1 MAYKWRFF
9 KTAHLVQASIEDG
22 EALSNLKDLDQKIWT
37 VLSMSVDGLVCDKRT
52 LELLDTDNDG
62 RIRAPELIAAVEW
75 LKLRL
80 KNLNIVFDKERSI
93 NTLPFD
99 AINDTTDEGRE
110 LLDSLKKISSQNGNC
125 EAKVATLSDVTS
137 IGKVF
142 AGTPFNGDGVVT
154 PLSASDDSVSEV
166 VKAIMSTEGSVADR
180 SGSDGINQEKID
192 SFFADASLYVSWCDS
207 KTSDPSILFLGDATD
222 EAYKLFIGVEEK
234 INAFFTPPEDM
245 PLVTDAPDPELPLTS
260 NLHPLWLAKFTAFAK
275 VVVAQI
281 FHRDDISSITRGEW
295 DEIKS
300 KFAPY
305 RKWIESKAGEKVESI
320 GYEKLSA
327 WLKNGAMKAAVD
339 ELIVKDLAFSNSYD
353 RLVDAERAIRYIDNL
368 EEIVQNY
375 VNQSRLYNPETES
388 MFQTGTLY
396 IDSRA
401 CSLCFHVANQ
411 AAHSALAVNSKC
423 CILYVKLTRKKS
435 AETKDICAIVTAG
448 KTAPLYVGRNGVFYD
463 RDGNDWDAVVT
474 KIVEAQVSLAEAFWA
489 PWKKMGTLIGDQVK
503 KFLSAKQTAATTQVS
518 GVINGTT
525 VPAKAP
531 SAAAEAS
538 NSALTGNIAMLS
550 IGVGMLGAAF
560 AGFVGI
566 VAGMPFWKV
575 LLGLLAIVLSVSLP
589 SVILSW
595 FKLRSRD
602 LGVVLNA
609 GGWAVNRPLY
619 FGIKL
624 AKLFTK
630 SVKYDS
636 RARVARDPY
645 ASKAPIKILIALI
658 VIGILAVGG
667 YFLFAKCVG
676 KPCENTCGKNTVA
689 EKVCSEKK
697 ADVPVT
703 GR

>member
-9 KTAHLVQASIEDG
+9 KTAHLIQASVDNG
-22 EALSNLKDLDQKIWT
+22 EALSNLKELDQKIWT
-37 VLSMSVDGLVCDKRT
+37 VLSMSVDGLVFDKRT
-52 LELLDTDNDG
+52 LELLDADNDG

-80 KNLNIVFDKERSI
+80 KNLDIVFDKQRAI

-99 AINDTTDEGRE
+99 AINDATDEGKE
-110 LLDSLKKISSQNGNC
+110 LLDSLRKISSQNGNG
-125 EAKVATLSDVTS
+125 EAKEATLNDVTS

-166 VKAIMSTEGSVADR
+166 VKAIMSTEGTVLDR

-192 SFFADASLYVSWCDS
+192 AFFADASSYVAWCDA
-207 KTSDPSILFLGDATD
+207 KTSDPSILFLGEATLG
-222 EAYKLFIGVEEK
+222 AYDLFAGVEEK

-275 VVVAQI
+275 EVVAPI
-281 FHRDDISSITRGEW
+281 FNRGDISSISRSEW

-305 RKWIESKAGEKVESI
+305 RKWLESKAGANVESI

-327 WLKNGAMKAAVD
+327 WLNGGAMKAAVD
-339 ELIVKDLAFSNSYD
+339 ELIVKDLAFSDSYD

-375 VNQSRLYNPETES
+375 VNQSRLYNPETQS
-388 MFQTGTLY
+388 IFQTGTLY

-435 AETKDICAIVTAG
+435 AETKDICAVVTAG

-474 KIVEAQVSLAEAFWA
+474 KIVEAQVSLVEAFWA
-489 PWKKMGTLIGDQVK
+489 PWKKMGALIGDQVK
-503 KFLSAKQTAATTQVS
+503 KFLSTKQTAATTQVS
-518 GVINGTT
+518 GVINGAT

-538 NSALTGNIAMLS
+538 NSAFTGNIAMLS

-560 AGFVGI
+560 AGFIGI

-575 LLGLLAIVLSVSLP
+575 LLGLAAIVLSVSLP
-589 SVILSW
+589 SVVLSW

-619 FGIKL
+619 FGVVL

-630 SVKYDS
+630 SVKYDP
-636 RARVARDPY
+636 RARIASDPY
-645 ASKAPIKILIALI
+645 ASKSPIKILIALI
-658 VIGILAVGG
+658 VIGALVAGG
-667 YFLFAKCVG
+667 YFLFAKCIG

-697 ADVPVT
+697 ADVPAT